1 MQREAHDAGGSRLS
15 TPLIYL
21 TLSCVWLWCRT
32 GDVLTLSQPLGYSSK
47 EETAHKLLNK
57 IQCGEDS
64 NEEINFKMLLV
75 KKLVNNNYSPMEKNE
90 ILPFAA
96 TWMDPESIIL
106 SKESQKEAYDI
117 T

>member
-1 MQREAHDAGGSRLS
+1 
-15 TPLIYL
+15 
-21 TLSCVWLWCRT
+21 
-32 GDVLTLSQPLGYSSK
+32 
-47 EETAHKLLNK
+47 
-57 IQCGEDS
+57 
-64 NEEINFKMLLV
+64 MLLV
-75 KKLVNNNYSPMEKNE
+75 KKLVNNNYSPMEKTE

>member
-1 MQREAHDAGGSRLS
+1 MGEAADCLLPLLVSPCPGSGSAPGWGCTDSIPALRLLS
-15 TPLIYL
+15 KVETKHWQLI
-21 TLSCVWLWCRT
+21 
-32 GDVLTLSQPLGYSSK
+32 
-47 EETAHKLLNK
+47 K

>member
-1 MQREAHDAGGSRLS
+1 M
-15 TPLIYL
+15 
-21 TLSCVWLWCRT
+21 
-32 GDVLTLSQPLGYSSK
+32 GDVADCPLLTHLIPVLCLAQVQGGGCTDSISALGYSSK
-47 EETAHKLLNK
+47 VESMHRQLIK